1 MNDDI
6 TTLKQRL
13 EGMAKQSLFIMHHY
27 SPITQNV
34 MIAVTG
40 HREHQ
45 HLVIRMSKEEVSSVI
60 EILEMMEE

>member
-13 EGMAKQSLFIMHHY
+13 EGMAMQSLFIMHHY
-27 SPITQNV
+27 SRITQNV
-34 MIAVTG
+34 MLAVTG

-45 HLVIRMSKEEVSSVI
+45 HLVIRMSKEEVGSVI
-60 EILEMMEE
+60 DILEMLEE